1 MKVGAHRLDSETFFY
16 GLGTV
21 KLGLPFSATR
31 ALCDGFDAARRARRY
46 SKHKALGRAL
56 LKAHPESRGIIDST
70 RGSAPIDARV
80 QGLIPGFADMVAR
93 AQQIVAA
100 EGAALDP
107 EPGEPYGNL
116 LTDAAIERNP
126 IFFDVASQPSLVA
139 MVADYLGTAPQL
151 RNISILLSKPRDGLF
166 SSMRYHLDRMDTGMV
181 GLWINLIDMTPENG
195 PFTFVPADQSEQVCA
210 SLDYYRTS
218 WTGQTRVEDS
228 DIERIVGADACTPV
242 AGPAGTGHWF
252 VDTSRCLHMGGR
264 CRTGMRAALHI
275 RYCLPHKIG
284 PTYRDRFVA
293 QAGDD
298 PLRRALLLLD

>member
-1 MKVGAHRLDSETFFY
+1 MKVGAHRLDSETLFY

-21 KLGLPFSATR
+21 KLGLPFTTTR
-31 ALCDGFDAARRARRY
+31 ALCDGFDTVRRARRY
-46 SKHKALGRAL
+46 MRHKALGRSL
-56 LKAHPESRGIIDST
+56 VQAHPASRGVIDQR
-70 RGSAPIDARV
+70 RGSAPIDETV
-80 QGLIPGFADMVAR
+80 QALIPGFAEMVAR

-100 EGAALDP
+100 RGEALDP

-116 LTDAAIERNP
+116 LTDAELRRNP

-139 MVADYLGTAPQL
+139 MVADYLGIAPQL
-151 RNISILLSKPRDGLF
+151 RNISILLSKPREGLF

-195 PFTFVPADQSEQVCA
+195 PFTFVPADQSEKVCS

-218 WTGQTRVEDS
+218 WTGQTRVEDE
-228 DIERIVGADACTPV
+228 DIDRIVGAEACTPV
-242 AGPAGTGHWF
+242 AGRAGTGHWF

-284 PTYRDRFVA
+284 PTYRDRFID
-293 QAGDD
+293 QAGVD